1 MELQSY
7 RSERQITMDI
17 AEEYV
22 ADNSSLK
29 IFPYSEDNFAMW
41 DEFLA
46 TAPMATFLQTRR
58 YLSYHADRFQ
68 DVSLMIKDEKN
79 RLVGLFPAAVDPS
92 NSKRVVSHPG
102 ITYGGLLHTGNL
114 RGANMLEA
122 FKALR
127 HYYANYGFEALR
139 YKVVPNIYH
148 QVPAAD
154 DLYALFRMGAVRY
167 RCDLSCAI
175 DLLNRPTSTKRRRRG
190 LEKALKYGVQI
201 KEGVDFVKDFWKLLE
216 DNLARKIGALPVHS
230 LNEII
235 YLHSLFPKNIEFVV
249 GLYEHEVVAGI
260 VLFSGPKV
268 LRAQYIGSSQ
278 LGNQI
283 CALDLLF
290 EHCLKKAQLQSA
302 SYFDFGTSNQNE
314 GQYLKASLYQF
325 KSEFGGGGVVQEFY
339 EIPLV
344 GQEVI

>member
-1 MELQSY
+1 
-7 RSERQITMDI
+7 MDI

-68 DVSLMIKDEKN
+68 DVSLIIKDEKN
-79 RLVGLFPAAVDPS
+79 RLVGLFPAAIDPS

-102 ITYGGLLHTGNL
+102 ITYGGLLHTGSL

-127 HYYANYGFEALR
+127 HYYASHGFEALR

-148 QVPAAD
+148 QVPSAD

-175 DLLNRPTSTKRRRRG
+175 DLTNQPEPSLRRKRG
-190 LEKALKYGVQI
+190 LKKAQKNEIKVDFGFELAGHLWSVIEDNLAKKYGVQ
-201 KEGVDFVKDFWKLLE
+201 
-216 DNLARKIGALPVHS
+216 PVHS
-230 LNEII
+230 AKEII
-235 YLHSLFPKNIEFVV
+235 HLYSLFPNNIEFIV
-249 GLYEHEVVAGI
+249 GLYGTQILGGV
-260 VLFSGPKV
+260 VLFLSPQV
-268 LRAQYIGSSQ
+268 VHAQYIASSPKGYQ
-278 LGNQI
+278 LGLLDAIFQI
-283 CALDLLF
+283 CIDKAKDLG
-290 EHCLKKAQLQSA
+290 KR
-302 SYFDFGTSNQNE
+302 YFSFGISTENE
-314 GQYLKASLYQF
+314 GKYLNTSLYQF
-325 KSEFGGGGVVQEFY
+325 KSEFGASGVVHEFY
-339 EIPLV
+339 EMNLR
-344 GQEVI
+344 G